1 VKNDFKNTLCE
12 ITVVCGVGS
21 GVAGS
26 RLLLDVEVLVVPHV
40 VRENHD
46 ITCTLFF
53 KKILQKRYF
62 CSQKGGSTSQ
72 NTFCSVNKTVLKFV
86 V

>member
-1 VKNDFKNTLCE
+1 MKNDFKNTLCE
-12 ITVVCGVGS
+12 ITVVCGMGS

-53 KKILQKRYF
+53 KKILQKDI
-62 CSQKGGSTSQ
+62 
-72 NTFCSVNKTVLKFV
+72 SVAKKEVLRAKIHIV